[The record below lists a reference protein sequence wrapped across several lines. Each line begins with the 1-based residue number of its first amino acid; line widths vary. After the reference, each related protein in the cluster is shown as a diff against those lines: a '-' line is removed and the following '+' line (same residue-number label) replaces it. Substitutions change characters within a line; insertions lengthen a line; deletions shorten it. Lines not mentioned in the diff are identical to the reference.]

1 MVRISK
7 IDWMNKRQK
16 NRKFKYKS
24 VEEELK
30 MNIRESELPGI
41 GYKFQIVTKGNEK
54 MVIVIHDDGRREMYH
69 FDSDHEESLSSISL
83 RDSEARQ
90 IAAILGGMVYKPRA
104 LENVE
109 MVFEGLAIEW
119 FKVENAAP
127 AIGKTIGDLEIRKTY
142 SVTIIAVMKKNMKK
156 LFNPGPET
164 VIEEG
169 DMLVVSGE
177 REEIKK
183 IINEL
188 LSNRGTD

>member
-1 MVRISK
+1 
-7 IDWMNKRQK
+7 
-16 NRKFKYKS
+16 
-24 VEEELK
+24 

-41 GYKFQIVTKGNEK
+41 GYKFQIITKGNEK

-69 FDSDHEESLSSISL
+69 FDSNHEESISNISL

-104 LENVE
+104 LENIE

-119 FKVENAAP
+119 FKVENEAL
-127 AIGKTIGDLEIRKTY
+127 AIGKTIGDLEIRKLY
-142 SVTIIAVMKKNMKK
+142 NVTILAIMKRNMKK
-156 LFNPGPET
+156 QFNPGPDS
-164 VIEEG
+164 VIDEG

-188 LSNRGTD
+188 LSNKGTD

>member
-1 MVRISK
+1 
-7 IDWMNKRQK
+7 
-16 NRKFKYKS
+16 
-24 VEEELK
+24 
-30 MNIRESELPGI
+30 
-41 GYKFQIVTKGNEK
+41 
-54 MVIVIHDDGRREMYH
+54 
-69 FDSDHEESLSSISL
+69 
-83 RDSEARQ
+83 
-90 IAAILGGMVYKPRA
+90 MVYKPRA

-119 FKVENAAP
+119 FKVENVAP

-156 LFNPGPET
+156 LFNPGPDT

-188 LSNRGTD
+188 LSNRGD